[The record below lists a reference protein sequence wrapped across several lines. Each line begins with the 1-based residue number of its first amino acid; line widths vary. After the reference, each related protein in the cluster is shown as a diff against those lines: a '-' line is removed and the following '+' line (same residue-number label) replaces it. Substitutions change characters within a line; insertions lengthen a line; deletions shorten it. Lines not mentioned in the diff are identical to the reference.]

1 MRRENPKVKKVKILI
16 CYVDGACQGNGT
28 NHSKGGYGVVILDDN
43 ENLINYYQ
51 HFEDNTTNN
60 RQEMKAILYCL
71 INFGNKGFALNVYSD
86 SAYAINTFT
95 SWMYGWERNG
105 WLKANG
111 LPPENLDL
119 IKAYYNL
126 IQQGYKINLMKV
138 AGHSGNQWNELAD
151 DLATGRKKI

>member
-1 MRRENPKVKKVKILI
+1 
-16 CYVDGACQGNGT
+16 
-28 NHSKGGYGVVILDDN
+28 
-43 ENLINYYQ
+43 
-51 HFEDNTTNN
+51 
-60 RQEMKAILYCL
+60 MKAILYCL
-71 INFGNKGFALNVYSD
+71 INFGNKEYTLNVYSD

-95 SWMYGWERNG
+95 CWMYSWERYG
-105 WLKANG
+105 WLKSNG

-138 AGHSGNQWNELAD
+138 AGHSGNKWNELAD